1 MQKAIN
7 VIALLSGI
15 VAGANVALAGY
26 LYFNRVAI
34 FEDAKAKVTE
44 AAVEAVTS
52 ALPGMVDGLMPDI
65 PEVPSATGGVVPSVP
80 GL

>member
-15 VAGANVALAGY
+15 VAGANVAIAGY
-26 LYFNRVAI
+26 LYINRVAI

-52 ALPGMVDGLMPDI
+52 ALPEMLDSAMPEM
-65 PEVPSATGGVVPSVP
+65 PEMPTKTGPAIP

>member
-1 MQKAIN
+1 MQKIIN

-26 LYFNRVAI
+26 LYLNRVAI
-34 FEDAKAKVTE
+34 FEDAKSKVTE

-52 ALPGMVDGLMPDI
+52 ALPGMLDGAM
-65 PEVPSATGGVVPSVP
+65 PEVPELPTKTGAAIP

>member
-7 VIALLSGI
+7 VIALLSGL

-26 LYFNRVAI
+26 LYLNRAAI
-34 FEDAKAKVTE
+34 FENAKSKVTE

-65 PEVPSATGGVVPSVP
+65 PEVPTATGPAVPF
-80 GL
+80 

>member
-26 LYFNRVAI
+26 LYLNRVAI
-34 FEDAKAKVTE
+34 FEDAKSKVTE

-52 ALPGMVDGLMPDI
+52 ALPGMLDGAM
-65 PEVPSATGGVVPSVP
+65 PEVPELPTKTGAAIP